1 MKKIIIPSKKG
12 KNGIGAGVWNLGPGR
27 DPFGGPTREE
37 IPILDRIALLAEAGI
52 TYIEAHDVE
61 ISAAD
66 VPHAKEMLRR
76 HGQIGRA
83 HV

>member
-1 MKKIIIPSKKG
+1 MSKKIIIKNKPG

-37 IPILDRIALLAEAGI
+37 IPVLDRIELLASAGI

-61 ISAAD
+61 ISS
-66 VPHAKEMLRR
+66 
-76 HGQIGRA
+76 RA
-83 HV
+83 VTSRTRARANSA